1 MKRSFLLGASI
12 LVCGST
18 LFAQRNCGIVNVKQ
32 IIAAK
37 HPEFAA
43 KLEERKA
50 ALQTEADH
58 YYEQQ
63 ASGAAQKTTT
73 TYSPVP
79 VIFHVIVTSAQLT
92 ALGGTAGVARR
103 CDSQVAV
110 LNRDYNRKNG
120 DSTYIPSGWKSL
132 YKSSGIKFG
141 SAHRDPSGHS
151 TYGYEIKISTTNF
164 TQGSYG
170 DYNSAKHTSTG
181 GLDAWDVSQYLNIW
195 CINFSDNTG
204 LLGVAT
210 PKALTVSAGGPIS
223 DNNMGVCV
231 AYNAFGKR
239 VAAGDGYAGSG
250 VYDLG
255 RTATHEIGHFF
266 ELHHTWGDDNPGD
279 CPWSSTGHDDGIAD
293 TPPETDAHYG
303 NPMPTYTIAGGTF
316 YDGCEMNGSTL
327 MQPIGVPS
335 LDFMDYTDDKAMQ
348 MFTTGQVGVMAA
360 QILSTTG
367 ENFTLSQHPALLQW
381 PVEVTD
387 VEINSNLNVFPN
399 PATGLVTVSFNDQA
413 EQLSQA
419 TIANTMGQVIEK
431 IDGGIVKNGTFS
443 VDLSG
448 LSKGIYFVTCNFA
461 SGSITR
467 KILLQ

>member
-1 MKRSFLLGASI
+1 MKKSFLLGATI
-12 LVCGST
+12 MVCGTT
-18 LFAQRNCGIVNVKQ
+18 LLAQRKCGIVNEKQ
-32 IIAAK
+32 LIAAK

-43 KLEERKA
+43 KLEQRKT
-50 ALQTEADH
+50 ALQNESDN
-58 YYEQQ
+58 YYAEQV
-63 ASGAAQKTTT
+63 SGSAQKTTT

-92 ALGGTAGVARR
+92 ALGGTAGVAKR
-103 CDSQVAV
+103 CDSQIAV

-120 DSTYIPSGWKSL
+120 DSTLIPSGWKSL

-141 SAHRDPSGHS
+141 SAHRDPAGHS
-151 TYGYEIKISTTNF
+151 TYGYEIKVTSTNF
-164 TQGSYG
+164 TQGTYG
-170 DYNSAKHTSTG
+170 DYNGAKHTSIG
-181 GLDAWDVSQYLNIW
+181 GLDAWDVTQYLNIW
-195 CINFSDNTG
+195 CINFSDNPG

-210 PKALTVSAGGPIS
+210 PKALTVSAGGPIA
-223 DNNMGVCV
+223 DANMGVCV

-239 VAAGDGYAGSG
+239 VLATDGYAGSG

-255 RTATHEIGHFF
+255 RTATHEVGHFF
-266 ELHHTWGDDNPGD
+266 ELHHTWGDDGTN
-279 CPWSSTGHDDGIAD
+279 CPWNSGGSDDGITD

-303 NPMPTYTIAGGTF
+303 NAMATYSIAGGTF
-316 YDGCEMNGSTL
+316 YDGCKMNGATL
-327 MQPIGVPS
+327 MQPIGIPC

-367 ENFTLSQHPALLQW
+367 ENFTLSQHPNLLLW
-381 PVEVTD
+381 PAEVTD
-387 VEINSNLNVFPN
+387 VEKNSRLNIFPN
-399 PATGLVTVSFNDQA
+399 PSNGIIMVTFNNEA
-413 EQLSQA
+413 EQLTKA
-419 TIANTMGQVIEK
+419 TIVNTVGQEIEK
-431 IDGGIVKNGTFS
+431 IDGAIVKNGEFS

-448 LSKGIYFVTCNFA
+448 LSKGIYFVTCNFT